1 MKIKHFIFAFA
12 AVALAACA
20 GAPEARLNST
30 AEILPRPTKMTH
42 LDGVYSI
49 DKSTVLCYDE
59 SVAKVAEILSEYIPF
74 AKSTTECCGCEKN
87 AVRLLIDE
95 SLGKEAYTLSINEN
109 GVTIKGGGYGGVLYG
124 MESLLQLLPYEV
136 FSKEGRLPLAAQ
148 YVEIED
154 SPRFPFRGMM
164 MDMSSDYY
172 TMEELKEFIDIFAM
186 HKLNVC
192 HVHLI
197 DSGSF
202 RMEIK
207 SHPELAQEGGFRG
220 GDAKI
225 KSANNFYGYKWGGY
239 YTHEDMKELIAYAA
253 DRNIEIIPE
262 VDVPGHSHAIA
273 RVRPDVLCNFTPD
286 LDSSNGYDTRDVW
299 CAAKE
304 SNYELL
310 EDIIREI
317 AEVFPS
323 KYIHIGGDEVKF
335 KQWEQ
340 CPDCQALAKKRG
352 VKIGPEYQDIF
363 MERVRQ
369 MVKKYGKIPAVWD
382 EAIDGGKLS
391 KQTIVFAWRNIKWT
405 YETTKKGYPT
415 IVIPGESFY
424 FDTRQ
429 SDSEVGHNWSLP
441 FDTKHIVDWDF
452 DKLGFTK
459 EQIANIRGVEAAYWG
474 SGRLNWEHYFT
485 QGYTTDEMTYYNY
498 MSYPRFSAFAEVGWC
513 HKKRNWE
520 EFNAFMNNSFGKT
533 LSAVGL
539 EHRLETPVV
548 KVEGDKLVA
557 SVDDGSTLYYEDIRT
572 GKSKKYSKPLAAEA
586 AKYTLFY
593 SRRDMGISKKVGAA
607 EYYAELSPKYEVTS
621 SIDMKYVQKHP
632 AKKYHYKWMGNR
644 AAKKG
649 DWVLYTFAEPLSC
662 FSIELRTGYSHTTN
676 SFFHEADVEVSYDG
690 QTFEKLGELFYGN
703 YFFFPTKPIH
713 AIRVS
718 VTKDQLASVT
728 VIQPL
733 IIK

>member
-172 TMEELKEFIDIFAM
+172 TMEELKELIDIFAM

-286 LDSSNGYDTRDVW
+286 LDRSNGYDTRDVW

-452 DKLGFTK
+452 DKLGFTP

-513 HKKRNWE
+513 HNKRNWE

-539 EHRLETPVV
+539 EHRLETPSV

-632 AKKYHYKWMGNR
+632 AKKHHYKWMGNR

>member
-172 TMEELKEFIDIFAM
+172 TMEELKEFMDIFAM

-286 LDSSNGYDTRDVW
+286 LDRSNGYDTRDVW

-632 AKKYHYKWMGNR
+632 AKKHHYKWMGNR

>member
-1 MKIKHFIFAFA
+1 MKIRSFIL
-12 AVALAACA
+12 ALAALAMASCA

-42 LDGVYSI
+42 FDGVYSI
-49 DKSTVLCYDE
+49 DHNTVLCYDE
-59 SVAKVAEILSEYIPF
+59 SVAKVADILSEYVPF
-74 AKSTTECCGCEKN
+74 AKRTTECCGCESN
-87 AVRLLIDE
+87 AVRLLIDG
-95 SLGKEAYTLSINEN
+95 SLGKEAYTLKIDAS
-109 GVTIKGGGYGGVLYG
+109 GVTIKGGDYGGVLYG

-136 FSKEGRLPLAAQ
+136 FSKSGRLPLAAQ
-148 YVEIED
+148 FVEIED
-154 SPRFPFRGMM
+154 SPRFPFRGFM

-186 HKLNVC
+186 HKLNVA

-225 KSANNFYGYKWGGY
+225 RANNNFYNYKWGGY
-239 YTHEDMKELIAYAA
+239 YTHEELKELIAYAA

-262 VDVPGHSHAIA
+262 VDVPGHSQAIA
-273 RVRPDVLCNFTPD
+273 RVRPDILCNFTPD
-286 LDSSNGYDTRDVW
+286 LEKSNGYDSRDVW
-299 CAAKE
+299 CVAKE
-304 SNYELL
+304 ENYKLL
-310 EDIIREI
+310 EDIIREV

-335 KQWEQ
+335 GIWAQ

-369 MVKKYGKIPAVWD
+369 IVKKYNKVPAVWD

-391 KQTIVFAWRNIKWT
+391 KETIVFAWRNIKWT

-441 FDTKHIVDWDF
+441 FDTKHVVDWDF

-459 EQIANIRGVEAAYWG
+459 EQIANIIGVEAAYWG
-474 SGRLNWEHYFT
+474 SGRRNWEHYFT
-485 QGYTTDEMTYYNY
+485 EGYTTDEMTYYNY
-498 MSYPRFSAFAEVGWC
+498 MSYPRFSAYAEIGWC
-513 HKKRNWE
+513 HNKRNWE

-533 LSAVGL
+533 LSACGL
-539 EHRLETPVV
+539 EHRLETPSV
-548 KVEGDKLVA
+548 KVEGEELIA

-572 GKSKKYSKPLAAEA
+572 GKSKKYSKPLSAED

-593 SRRDMGISKKVGAA
+593 SRRDMGISKKVGAEA
-607 EYYAELSPKYEVTS
+607 YYAVLNPKYEITS
-621 SIDMKYVQKHP
+621 SMELKKVYKHP
-632 AKKYHYKWMGNR
+632 VKKDYYKWFTNR
-644 AAKKG
+644 GPKKG
-649 DWVLYTFAEPLSC
+649 DWVLYTFEEPC
-662 FSIELRTGYSHTTN
+662 DCYSILVRTGYTHTTN
-676 SFFHEADVEVSYDG
+676 SFIQEAEAEVSYDG
-690 QTFEKLGELFYGN
+690 VNFEKAGQLWYGDITIH
-703 YFFFPTKPIH
+703 PTKPIK
-713 AIRVS
+713 AIRVVS
-718 VTKDQLASVT
+718 TYNMPYPMT

-733 IIK
+733 IVK

>member
-1 MKIKHFIFAFA
+1 MKIKTLLFAL
-12 AVALAACA
+12 VAIAMASCA

-49 DKSTVLCYDE
+49 DRNTVLCYDE
-59 SVAKVAEILSEYIPF
+59 SVAKVADILSEYIPF
-74 AKSTTECCGCEKN
+74 AKRTTECCENN
-87 AVRLLIDE
+87 AVRLLVDNT
-95 SLGKEAYTLSINEN
+95 LGKEAYTLKIDAS
-109 GVTIKGGGYGGVLYG
+109 GVTIKGGDYGGVLYG

-136 FSKEGRLPLAAQ
+136 FEKNGRLPLAAQ
-148 YVEIED
+148 FVEIED
-154 SPRFPFRGMM
+154 SPRFPFRGFM

-186 HKLNVC
+186 HKLNVA

-197 DSGSF
+197 DNGSF

-225 KSANNFYGYKWGGY
+225 RANNNFYNYKWGGY
-239 YTHEDMKELIAYAA
+239 YTQEEMKELIAYAA

-262 VDVPGHSHAIA
+262 VDVPGHSQAIA
-273 RVRPDVLCNFTPD
+273 RVRPDILCNYTPD
-286 LDSSNGYDTRDVW
+286 LEKSNGYDSRDVW
-299 CAAKE
+299 CVAKE

-310 EDIIREI
+310 EDIIREM

-335 KQWEQ
+335 GRWAQ

-369 MVKKYGKIPAVWD
+369 IVKKYNKVPAVWD

-391 KQTIVFAWRNIKWT
+391 KETIVFAWRNIKWT

-441 FDTKHIVDWDF
+441 FDTKHVVDWDF

-459 EQIANIRGVEAAYWG
+459 EQIANIIGVEAAYWG
-474 SGRLNWEHYFT
+474 SGRINWEHYFT
-485 QGYTTDEMTYYNY
+485 DGYTTDEMTYYNY
-498 MSYPRFSAFAEVGWC
+498 MSYPRFSAYAEIGWC
-513 HKKRNWE
+513 HNKRNWE

-533 LSAVGL
+533 LSACGL
-539 EHRLETPVV
+539 EHRLETPTV
-548 KVEGDKLVA
+548 KVEGDKLMA

-572 GKSKKYSKPLAAEA
+572 GKSKRYCKPLPAED

-593 SRRDMGISKKVGAA
+593 SRRDMGISKKVGAEA
-607 EYYAELSPKYEVTS
+607 YYAVLNPKYEITS
-621 SIDMKYVQKHP
+621 SMELKKVYKHP
-632 AKKYHYKWMGNR
+632 VKKDHYKWFTNHGP
-644 AAKKG
+644 KKG
-649 DWVLYTFAEPLSC
+649 DWVLYTFEEPC
-662 FSIELRTGYSHTTN
+662 DCYSILVRTGYTHTTN
-676 SFFHEADVEVSYDG
+676 SFIQEAEAEVSYDG
-690 QTFEKLGELFYGN
+690 VNFEKVGELWYGDITIH
-703 YFFFPTKPIH
+703 PTKPIK
-713 AIRVS
+713 AIRVVS
-718 VTKDQLASVT
+718 TYDMPYPMT

-733 IIK
+733 IVK

>member
-286 LDSSNGYDTRDVW
+286 LDRSNGYDTRDVW

-323 KYIHIGGDEVKF
+323 EYIHIGGDEVKF

-429 SDSEVGHNWSLP
+429 SDSEVGHNWSHP

-452 DKLGFTK
+452 DKLGFTP

-632 AKKYHYKWMGNR
+632 AKKHHYKWMGNR

-713 AIRVS
+713 AIRVL

>member
-172 TMEELKEFIDIFAM
+172 TMEELKELLDIFAM

-286 LDSSNGYDTRDVW
+286 LDRSNGYDTRDVW

-452 DKLGFTK
+452 DKLGFTP

-498 MSYPRFSAFAEVGWC
+498 MSYPRFSAYAEIGWC
-513 HKKRNWE
+513 HNKRNWE

-539 EHRLETPVV
+539 EHRLETPSV

-632 AKKYHYKWMGNR
+632 AKKHHYKWMGNR

>member
-1 MKIKHFIFAFA
+1 MKIRSFIL
-12 AVALAACA
+12 ALAALAMASCA

-42 LDGVYSI
+42 FDGVYSI
-49 DKSTVLCYDE
+49 DHNTVLCYDE
-59 SVAKVAEILSEYIPF
+59 SVAKVADILSEYVPF
-74 AKSTTECCGCEKN
+74 AKRTTECCGCESN
-87 AVRLLIDE
+87 AVRLLVDG
-95 SLGKEAYTLSINEN
+95 SLGKEAYTLKIDAS
-109 GVTIKGGGYGGVLYG
+109 GVTIKGGDYGGVLYG

-136 FSKEGRLPLAAQ
+136 FSKSGRLPLAAQ
-148 YVEIED
+148 FVEIED
-154 SPRFPFRGMM
+154 SPRFPFRGFM

-186 HKLNVC
+186 HKLNVA

-225 KSANNFYGYKWGGY
+225 RPNNNFYNYKWGGY
-239 YTHEDMKELIAYAA
+239 YTHEELKELIAYAA

-262 VDVPGHSHAIA
+262 VDVPGHSQAIA
-273 RVRPDVLCNFTPD
+273 RVRPDILCNFTPD
-286 LDSSNGYDTRDVW
+286 LEKSNGYDSRDVW
-299 CAAKE
+299 CVAKE
-304 SNYELL
+304 ENYKLL
-310 EDIIREI
+310 EDIIREV

-335 KQWEQ
+335 GIWAQ

-369 MVKKYGKIPAVWD
+369 IVKKYNKVPAVWD

-391 KQTIVFAWRNIKWT
+391 KETIVFAWRNIKWT

-441 FDTKHIVDWDF
+441 FDTKHVVDWDF

-459 EQIANIRGVEAAYWG
+459 EQIANIIGVEAAYWG
-474 SGRLNWEHYFT
+474 SGRRNWEHYFT
-485 QGYTTDEMTYYNY
+485 DGYTTDEMTYYNY
-498 MSYPRFSAFAEVGWC
+498 MSYPRFSAYAEIGWC
-513 HKKRNWE
+513 HNKRNWE

-533 LSAVGL
+533 LSACGL
-539 EHRLETPVV
+539 EHRLETPSV
-548 KVEGDKLVA
+548 KVEGEELIA

-572 GKSKKYSKPLAAEA
+572 GKSKKYSKPLSAED

-593 SRRDMGISKKVGAA
+593 SRRDMGISKKVGAEA
-607 EYYAELSPKYEVTS
+607 YYAVLNPKYEITS
-621 SIDMKYVQKHP
+621 SMELKKVYKHP
-632 AKKYHYKWMGNR
+632 VKKDYYKWFTDRGP
-644 AAKKG
+644 KKG
-649 DWVLYTFAEPLSC
+649 DWVLYTFEEPC
-662 FSIELRTGYSHTTN
+662 DCYSILVRTGYTHTTN
-676 SFFHEADVEVSYDG
+676 SFIQEAEAEVSYDG
-690 QTFEKLGELFYGN
+690 VNFEKAGQLWYGDITIH
-703 YFFFPTKPIH
+703 PTKPIK
-713 AIRVS
+713 AIRVVS
-718 VTKDQLASVT
+718 TYNMPYPMT

-733 IIK
+733 IVK

>member
-59 SVAKVAEILSEYIPF
+59 SVAKVAEILSEYVPF
-74 AKSTTECCGCEKN
+74 AKSTKECCGCEKN

-172 TMEELKEFIDIFAM
+172 TMEELKEFMDIFAM

-286 LDSSNGYDTRDVW
+286 LDRSNGYDTRDVW

-452 DKLGFTK
+452 DKLGFTP

-572 GKSKKYSKPLAAEA
+572 GESKKYSKSLAAEA

-632 AKKYHYKWMGNR
+632 AKKHHYKWMGNR